1 MIRTLA
7 MAAGLGLLPLAT
19 LAQDAPAP
27 DAAPA
32 PEAPAASAPAP
43 ADPAAT
49 YEAARNQLGILKYC
63 QEQGFSGPEAV
74 EAQGRLVALLPE
86 GDAATGD
93 AAEAKGAEG
102 TVSIGGPEVTLS
114 EAVEAR
120 GSTVEATCQQIE
132 AAVNEIAPTLPAG

>member
-1 MIRTLA
+1 MIRTLT

-32 PEAPAASAPAP
+32 APEAPAATAP

-49 YEAARNQLGILKYC
+49 YEAARNQLGILQYC

-102 TVSIGGPEVTLS
+102 TVSIGGTEVTLS